1 MMVLNDEMLKLREGL
16 DAAGI
21 NWRDESENK
30 YGMHFERT
38 KFANKYGDDCSVI
51 FIEGC
56 SYGWQAGLL
65 ESMPPLTRD
74 PDYYDEVQGWLTADE
89 ILAEWAQLA
98 SANFVPA
105 RNVKKL

>member
-1 MMVLNDEMLKLREGL
+1 MMVKNSEMLKLRKGL
-16 DAAGI
+16 NAAGV

-38 KFANKYGDDCSVI
+38 KFVNKYGDDCSVI

-65 ESMPPLTRD
+65 ESMPPLDRD

-89 ILAEWAQLA
+89 ILAEW
-98 SANFVPA
+98 V
-105 RNVKKL
+105 